1 VDARTESVGMWKV
14 GGEIDANDSGGPSS
28 STIIYFTFEHN
39 PKQDKA
45 MEAPPR
51 FMSTKYNAPSKK

>member
-1 VDARTESVGMWKV
+1 MWKV